1 MYEKSIMA
9 KDKEKPSRGDGGM
22 FLAGNCYTGGM
33 KRYSTIFLQAV
44 VVLIGI
50 GALAFML
57 WEPHLEGRNVQAT
70 LSQIYF
76 NDPFLWYAYAA
87 SVVFF
92 MALYQTFRLLGY
104 IRSDEAFSERSV
116 KAVRT
121 IKRSALILIGLI
133 MVPEIYLV
141 VVRPGDDIAGGV
153 MMGLLLMLVS
163 AIVVATADVLEGLLM
178 KR

>member
-1 MYEKSIMA
+1 
-9 KDKEKPSRGDGGM
+9 
-22 FLAGNCYTGGM
+22 M
-33 KRYSTIFLQAV
+33 KRCSTIFLQAV

-57 WEPHLEGRNVQAT
+57 WEPHLEGRNAQAT

-87 SVVFF
+87 SVAFF
-92 MALYQTFRLLGY
+92 MALYQAFRLLGY
-104 IRSDEAFSERSV
+104 IRRDEAFTEQSV

-121 IKRSALILIGLI
+121 IKHCALALIGLI
-133 MVPEIYLV
+133 MVPEMYLV